1 MEEFFKSKTGK
12 KLLEN
17 DIPKLAEGIMLLA
30 KALNESNKLE
40 EKKLIIEKKKLLF
53 ESKNEENAGIT
64 RSGSNGA
71 ELEPEH

>member
-1 MEEFFKSKTGK
+1 MEDFLKSKAGK
-12 KLLEN
+12 KLLEQ

-40 EKKLIIEKKKLLF
+40 EKKLIIEKKKILL
-53 ESKNEENAGIT
+53 ESKTEENA
-64 RSGSNGA
+64 RMSGSGQNGS

>member
-1 MEEFFKSKTGK
+1 MEDFLKSKAGK

-40 EKKLIIEKKKLLF
+40 EKKLIIEKKKLLL
-53 ESKNEENAGIT
+53 ESKNEENA
-64 RSGSNGA
+64 
-71 ELEPEH
+71 